1 MPNIYQQS
9 PVNATDEGGK
19 LFTADSAHVQQQF
32 QFVLEDSPLAIY
44 TCDKDGYLNFY
55 NQSAVKLWGTMPILG
70 KDLWCGSWKI
80 YYPDGREMLL
90 SECPMARTLRE
101 GRAMDNEEI
110 TIETPDHIF
119 KRVLVSPRPIFDKEN
134 NLIGAHNTL
143 IDISDKVLVESRQAV
158 LSAIVES
165 SDDAI
170 ISKDLSGT
178 IISWNA
184 GAQRMFGY
192 TEQEIL
198 GKSITKLIPAARLK
212 EEENILKQIRSGNKV
227 DHFETIRVSKFGK
240 DIPISITVSPVKDSY
255 GNIIG
260 ASKIARDISEQI
272 EAQNII
278 RENARNLELLN
289 SIGKILLAN
298 LDVNTLLQQV
308 TDATTK
314 ITGAAFGAFFY
325 DSTNAD
331 EDAFLRYT
339 LSGASREGFEKF
351 KSSKEAGIFKQIFVE
366 GKVIRI
372 DDVTKEAPCKQLAGQ
387 DGLLPEH
394 LRILSYLSIPV
405 RSTAGMII
413 GTLIFA
419 HPKAGV
425 FKSEH
430 EDMVGSIAAQ
440 AGIAIENSRLFE
452 EVKALSSKKDEFIA
466 LASHELKTPLTTIK
480 GYLQVISR
488 KNQDSLSKMFV
499 DKSLYQ
505 VQKLNTLI
513 SDLLDISKIEAG
525 KLQFNLERFNL
536 TIVLQEVLETFP
548 YTNTSHEIIFDVN
561 SEECLV
567 LADKQRIEQVII
579 NLLTNAIKYSPSADQ
594 VHVSIKNEGELVTV
608 RIKDQGIGLKAEHL
622 NKIFTRFYRA
632 EGVGN
637 VSGLGIGLHLTKE
650 IVDRHNGHINVVSE
664 YGKGSE
670 FYFSLPRVNELS

>member
-9 PVNATDEGGK
+9 LPNATDESGK
-19 LFTADSAHVQQQF
+19 SFTADGTYVQQQF
-32 QFVLEDSPLAIY
+32 QFILEDSPLAIY
-44 TCDKDGYLNFY
+44 TCDKDGYLNFF
-55 NQSAVKLWGTMPILG
+55 NKSAVKLWGNVPVLG

-80 YYPDGREMLL
+80 YYPDGREMPFA
-90 SECPMARTLRE
+90 ECPMAITLRD
-101 GRAMDNEEI
+101 GRSFDSEEI

-119 KRVLVSPRPIFDKEN
+119 KRVLVSPRPIYDNQN

-143 IDISDKVLVESRQAV
+143 VDVSDKILVESRQAV

-170 ISKDLSGT
+170 ISKNLNGI

-184 GAQRMFGY
+184 GAQRIFGY
-192 TEQEIL
+192 TEQEII
-198 GKSITKLIPAARLK
+198 GKSITILIPAERRK
-212 EEENILKQIRSGNKV
+212 EEENILRQIRSGNKV
-227 DHFETIRVSKFGK
+227 DHFETIRVSKSGK
-240 DIPISITVSPVKDSY
+240 DIPISITVSPVKDCY

-289 SIGKILLAN
+289 SIGKILLDN

-325 DSTNAD
+325 DYTNVE
-331 EDAFLRYT
+331 EDASLRYT
-339 LSGASREGFEKF
+339 LSGASKEGFEKF
-351 KSSKEAGIFKQIFVE
+351 KSSKEADIFKQIFVD
-366 GKVIRI
+366 GKVVRI
-372 DDVTKEAPCKQLAGQ
+372 DDVTKEAVYRRLAAQ
-387 DGLLPEH
+387 DELFPENP
-394 LRILSYLSIPV
+394 RILSYLSIPV
-405 RSTAGMII
+405 KSTVGVII

-419 HPKAGV
+419 HPKTGM

-430 EDMVGSIAAQ
+430 EDMVSSIAAQ

-466 LASHELKTPLTTIK
+466 LASHELKTPLTTIN
-480 GYLQVISR
+480 GYLQVLSK

-525 KLQFNLERFNL
+525 KLQFNLEPFSL
-536 TIVLQEVLETFP
+536 TIVLQEVLEAFP
-548 YTNTSHEIIFDVN
+548 YTNTSHQIIFDIS

-608 RIKDQGIGLKAEHL
+608 RIKDQGIGMKAEHL

-650 IVDRHNGHINVVSE
+650 IVDRHNGHIHVISE

-670 FYFSLPRVNELS
+670 FSFSLPRIVELS

>member
-9 PVNATDEGGK
+9 TVHTTDESGK
-19 LFTADSAHVQQQF
+19 LFTADRNQVQQQF
-32 QFVLEDSPLAIY
+32 QFLLEDSPLAIY
-44 TCDKDGYLNFY
+44 TCDKDGYINFF
-55 NQSAVKLWGTMPILG
+55 NPSAVKLWGNAPVLG

-80 YYPDGREMLL
+80 YYPDGKEMPL
-90 SECPMARTLRE
+90 SDCPMARTLRE
-101 GRAMDNEEI
+101 GIAFNNEEI

-119 KRVLVSPRPIFDKEN
+119 KRVLVSPRPIFDNKN
-134 NLIGAHNTL
+134 NLLGAHNTL
-143 IDISDKVLVESRQAV
+143 IDVSDKILVESRQAV

-170 ISKDLSGT
+170 ISKNLSGI

-192 TEQEIL
+192 TEKEII
-198 GKSITKLIPAARLK
+198 GKSITILIPPERIK
-212 EEENILKQIRSGNKV
+212 EEENILRQIRSGNKV
-227 DHFETIRVSKFGK
+227 DHFETVRVSKYGK
-240 DIPISITVSPVKDSY
+240 QVPISITVSPVKDSY

-272 EAQNII
+272 EAQRVIK
-278 RENARNLELLN
+278 ENARNLDLLN
-289 SIGKILLAN
+289 SIGKVLLEN

-325 DSTNAD
+325 DTTNEEGD
-331 EDAFLRYT
+331 SFVRYT
-339 LSGASREGFEKF
+339 LSGASRERFEKF
-351 KSSKEAGIFKQIFVE
+351 KSSKEAGILKQIFTDQ
-366 GKVIRI
+366 KAIRI
-372 DDVTKEAPCKQLAGQ
+372 DDVTKDARFVNFAAKTGV
-387 DGLLPEH
+387 LPED
-394 LRILSYLSIPV
+394 LRVLSYLSIPV
-405 RSTAGMII
+405 MSTAGRVI
-413 GTLIFA
+413 GALIFA
-419 HPKAGV
+419 HPNAGA
-425 FKSEH
+425 FKLEH

-440 AGIAIENSRLFE
+440 AGIALENSRLFE
-452 EVKALSSKKDEFIA
+452 EVRALSSKKDEFIA

-488 KNQDSLSKMFV
+488 KNQDGLSKMFV

-525 KLQFNLERFNL
+525 KLQFNLEPFDL
-536 TIVLQEVLETFP
+536 TKVLQEVLETFP
-548 YTNTSHEIIFDVN
+548 YTNTSHQIIFDG
-561 SEECLV
+561 SSDEYLV

-579 NLLTNAIKYSPSADQ
+579 NLLTNAIKYSPNADQ
-594 VHVSIKNEGELVTV
+594 VHVSIQKEGALVTV
-608 RIKDQGIGLKAEHL
+608 KIKDQGIGLKEEHL
-622 NKIFTRFYRA
+622 SKIFLRFYRA

-650 IVDRHNGHINVVSE
+650 IIDRHKGLIHVSSE
-664 YGKGSE
+664 FGKGSE
-670 FYFSLPRVNELS
+670 FSFSLPLINELS